1 MNRACTVTKFS
12 HLIITVARIWPMQ
25 ARPPSRPRTKRPP
38 KPLDEVRLRDLALAY
53 VARFATSGGK
63 LAAYLKRKLR
73 ERGWEGEREPDI
85 AGLVARY
92 AELGYIDDAA
102 YARAKSGD
110 LLRRGYGP
118 RRVSQAL
125 GEAGIDE
132 DLRGAVAA
140 SVNEARAAAL
150 QLARKRR
157 FGPFSVQPADRAVRE
172 KQLAAMIRA
181 GHGFDVA
188 RAVLEAVS
196 EEEAEAWVSEA
207 IE

>member
-1 MNRACTVTKFS
+1 
-12 HLIITVARIWPMQ
+12 MQ
-25 ARPPSRPRTKRPP
+25 AKRPSRPRAKRPP
-38 KPLDEVRLRDLALAY
+38 KPLDETRLRDLALAY

-63 LAAYLKRKLR
+63 LETYLKRKLR
-73 ERGWEGEREPDI
+73 ERGWDGDGEPDI
-85 AGLVARY
+85 AALVTRY
-92 AELGYIDDAA
+92 AELGYVDDAA

-125 GEAGIDE
+125 GQAGIDE
-132 DLRGAVAA
+132 DVRASVAA
-140 SVNEARAAAL
+140 SAHEARAAAL

-157 FGPFSVQPADRAVRE
+157 FGPFASEPADRALRE

-181 GHGFDVA
+181 GHGFDIA
-188 RAVLEAVS
+188 RAVLEAAS
-196 EEEAEAWVSEA
+196 EDEAEAWVSEA

>member
-1 MNRACTVTKFS
+1 
-12 HLIITVARIWPMQ
+12 MQ
-25 ARPPSRPRTKRPP
+25 PRQASRPRTKRPP
-38 KPLDEVRLRDLALAY
+38 KPLDETRLRDLALSY

-63 LAAYLKRKLR
+63 LEAYLKRKLR
-73 ERGWEGEREPDI
+73 ERGWDGADEPDI
-85 AGLVARY
+85 AALVTRY
-92 AELGYIDDAA
+92 AELGYVDDAA

-125 GEAGIDE
+125 GEAGIGE
-132 DLRGAVAA
+132 DLRSSVAA
-140 SVNEARAAAL
+140 SVHEARAAAL

-157 FGPFSVQPADRAVRE
+157 FGPFAAQPADRPVRE

-188 RAVLEAVS
+188 RAVLEAAS
-196 EEEAEAWVSEA
+196 EDEAEAWVSEA

>member
-1 MNRACTVTKFS
+1 
-12 HLIITVARIWPMQ
+12 MQ
-25 ARPPSRPRTKRPP
+25 PRQASRPRTKRPP
-38 KPLDEVRLRDLALAY
+38 KPLDEARLRDLALAY

-63 LAAYLKRKLR
+63 LEAYLKRKLR
-73 ERGWEGEREPDI
+73 ERGWAGEGEPDVT
-85 AGLVARY
+85 ALVSRY
-92 AELGYIDDAA
+92 AALGYVDDAA
-102 YARAKSGD
+102 YAQAKSGD

-125 GEAGIDE
+125 GEAGIGE
-132 DLRGAVAA
+132 ELRESVVA
-140 SVNEARAAAL
+140 SVHEARAAAL

-157 FGPFSVQPADRAVRE
+157 FGPFASDPADRPVDRVVRE

-188 RAVLEAVS
+188 RAVLEAAS
-196 EEEAEAWVSEA
+196 EDEAEAWVSEA

>member
-1 MNRACTVTKFS
+1 
-12 HLIITVARIWPMQ
+12 MQ
-25 ARPPSRPRTKRPP
+25 ANRPSRPRSKRPP
-38 KPLDEVRLRDLALAY
+38 KPLDSVRLRDLALAY

-63 LAAYLKRKLR
+63 LEAYLKRKLR
-73 ERGWEGEREPDI
+73 ERGWEGEGEPDI
-85 AGLVARY
+85 PALVARY
-92 AELGYIDDAA
+92 VELGYVDDAA
-102 YARAKSGD
+102 YARAKSSD

-125 GEAGIDE
+125 GQAGIAE
-132 DLRGAVAA
+132 ELREEVSA
-140 SVNEARAAAL
+140 SQHEARAAAL

-157 FGPFSVQPADRAVRE
+157 FGPFAADPADRALRE

-188 RAVLEAVS
+188 RAVLDAAS
-196 EEEAEAWVSEA
+196 EDEAEAWVSEA

>member
-1 MNRACTVTKFS
+1 
-12 HLIITVARIWPMQ
+12 MQ
-25 ARPPSRPRTKRPP
+25 AKRPSRPRAKRPT
-38 KPLDEVRLRDLALAY
+38 KPLDETRLRDLALAY

-63 LAAYLKRKLR
+63 LEAYLKRKLR
-73 ERGWEGEREPDI
+73 ERGWEGEAEPDV
-85 AGLVARY
+85 AALVTRY
-92 AELGYIDDAA
+92 TELGYVDDAA

-125 GEAGIDE
+125 GQAGIGE
-132 DLRGAVAA
+132 DLRASVAA
-140 SVNEARAAAL
+140 SAHEARAAAL

-157 FGPFSVQPADRAVRE
+157 FGPFAGEPADRALRE

-181 GHGFDVA
+181 GHGFDIA
-188 RAVLEAVS
+188 RAVLEAAS
-196 EEEAEAWVSEA
+196 EDEAEAWVSEA